1 MKRSALIVF
10 ALLASLAASAKITVK
25 QPCSDGMVLQQ
36 KAECA
41 VWGHANPGA
50 TVSVKTSWD
59 GRSYSVKTDSKG
71 IWKASVKTPAASYKK
86 YSIKVSGDGSSL
98 TINDVLVGEVWL
110 ASGQSNMEMPINGFD
125 NCPVEGA
132 ADVIS
137 GPSLKDKVR
146 MITIKIYQPL
156 EPIDDVHET
165 DGWLDAVSENV
176 GGMSATAF
184 FFARKVQEALDVP
197 VGIVTFPRGGAAVE
211 SWLPKETLAAW
222 GDDVSV
228 EAVNAQNEWSRSYVN
243 YNGMQHPIQ
252 GYTAKGFIWYQGCT
266 NVGRAEQFEPR
277 MTELIRQWREVDW
290 GDTARKM
297 PFYMCEI
304 APYQYDG
311 GQYGQAAALR
321 QAQHETAKH
330 VENCEI
336 IVTNDLVYS
345 YEKTNIHPSQ
355 KRQVGERLAYLA
367 LNRDYGFSKIACY
380 APEAVKATN
389 MKASP
394 SQWYPM
400 AGSSMVMVEI
410 ANCPHGINRLS
421 EIEGLEVRAANGV
434 FVPITEA
441 YFDTMHSA
449 LLINCGKIYNPT
461 EIRYGWG
468 DFKPGNLKSVEGL
481 PFAPFNLKIQ

>member
-1 MKRSALIVF
+1 MKKSAFIAL
-10 ALLASLAASAKITVK
+10 ALLVSLSASAKLTVK

-36 KAECA
+36 KADCL
-41 VWGHANPGA
+41 VWGHATPGA
-50 TVSVKTSWD
+50 SVTVSTSWN
-59 GRSYSVKTDSKG
+59 GRSYSAKTDSKG
-71 IWKASVKTPAASYKK
+71 TWKTYVKTPTASYNK
-86 YSIKVSGDGSSL
+86 YSIKVNGDGGSL
-98 TINDVLVGEVWL
+98 TISDVLVGEVWL

-125 NCPVEGA
+125 SCPVEGA

-146 MITIKIYQPL
+146 MITVKIYQPF

-165 DGWLDAVSENV
+165 DGWQDAVSDYV

-184 FFARKVQEALDVP
+184 FFARKVQAALDVP
-197 VGIVTFPRGGAAVE
+197 VGIVAFPRGGAAVE

-222 GDDVSV
+222 GDDVS
-228 EAVNAQNEWSRSYVN
+228 EAAINAQTEWTRSYVI

-304 APYQYDG
+304 APYQYTGD
-311 GQYGQAAALR
+311 QYEQAAALR
-321 QAQHETAKH
+321 QAQHDVAKH

-336 IVTNDLVYS
+336 IVTNDLAYS

-380 APEAVKATN
+380 APEAVKATRPEAN
-389 MKASP
+389 GRF
-394 SQWYPM
+394 PM
-400 AGSSMVMVEI
+400 AGSMIMVEVE
-410 ANCPHGINRLS
+410 NCPHGISRQA
-421 EIEGLEVRAANGV
+421 EIEGLEVRAADGV
-434 FVPITEA
+434 FVPVTEA
-441 YFDTMHSA
+441 RFDTGRNV
-449 LLINCGKIYNPT
+449 LIVNCGNIYNPT

-481 PFAPFNLKIQ
+481 PFAPFDLKVQ

>member
-1 MKRSALIVF
+1 MKKSALFVL
-10 ALLASLAASAKITVK
+10 ALLISLGASAKLTIK

-36 KAECA
+36 KAECV
-41 VWGHANPGA
+41 VWGHATPGA
-50 TVSVKTSWD
+50 SVSVRTSWD
-59 GRSYSVKTDSKG
+59 GRSYSARTDSKG
-71 IWKASVKTPAASYKK
+71 TWKTYIKTPAASYQKHT
-86 YSIKVSGDGSSL
+86 IKVSGDGGSL
-98 TINDVLVGEVWL
+98 TINNVLVGEVWL

-125 NCPVEGA
+125 SCPVEGA

-146 MITIKIYQPL
+146 MIYINIYQPL
-156 EPIDDVHET
+156 EPQDDVHET
-165 DGWLDAVSENV
+165 NGWRDAISEYV
-176 GGMSATAF
+176 GDMSATAF
-184 FFARKVQEALDVP
+184 FFARKVQAALDVP
-197 VGIVTFPRGGAAVE
+197 VGIISFPRGGAAVE

-222 GDDVSV
+222 GDDVS
-228 EAVNAQNEWSRSYVN
+228 EAAINAQVEWSRSYVN

-266 NVGRAEQFEPR
+266 NVGRAEQFEKR

-304 APYQYDG
+304 APYQYTG
-311 GQYGQAAALR
+311 SQYGQSAALR

-367 LNRDYGFSKIACY
+367 LNRDYGFSKVACY
-380 APEAVKATN
+380 SPEAVKATRLE
-389 MKASP
+389 SSI

-410 ANCPHGINRLS
+410 ANCPHGINRLV
-421 EIEGLEVRAANGV
+421 EIEGLEVRTDDGM
-434 FVPITEA
+434 FEPITEA
-441 YFDTMHSA
+441 YFDTQHNA
-449 LLINCGKIYNPT
+449 LLINCGNVYNPT

-481 PFAPFNLKIQ
+481 PFAPFKLKVQ